1 MDLLLLRHA
10 DALDYAPSDH
20 ERPLSPKG
28 HEQASL
34 VADLLLSYRVRP
46 TLVLSSSAVRTV
58 ETATTVAMALDLA
71 VHRCDWA
78 LPGMTPEEAV
88 EELGIHLSTPCLL
101 LVGHQ
106 PDLGDLAASLLGR
119 PSTQHLNFEKAS
131 LAHLSLRP
139 GQPAVLEALI
149 PCKLQ

>member
-10 DALDYAPSDH
+10 DALDYAASDR
-20 ERPLSPKG
+20 ERPLSSKG
-28 HEQASL
+28 LQQAAL
-34 VADLLLSYRVRP
+34 VAELLATYRVRP
-46 TLVLSSSAVRTV
+46 TLLLCSPARRTL
-58 ETATTVAMALDLA
+58 ETADAVAEALALTVTP
-71 VHRCDWA
+71 CDWA

-88 EELGIHLSTPCLL
+88 EGLGSHLAAPCLL

-139 GQPAVLEALI
+139 GQPAVLEAFI
-149 PCKLQ
+149 PCKLL

>member
-10 DALDYAPSDH
+10 DAVDHATSDR
-20 ERPLSPKG
+20 ERPLSTKG
-28 HEQASL
+28 HQQAAL
-34 VADLLLSYRVRP
+34 VAEFLSTYRVRP
-46 TLVLSSSAVRTV
+46 THLLSSSALRTM
-58 ETATTVAMALDLA
+58 ETSAPLA
-71 VHRCDWA
+71 STLGLTITPCDWA
-78 LPGMTPEEAV
+78 LPGMTPTQGV
-88 EELGIHLSTPCLL
+88 DGIGQHLPAPCIL

-119 PSTQHLNFEKAS
+119 PATGHLNFEKAT

-139 GQPAVLEALI
+139 GQPAVLNAFI

>member
-10 DALDYAPSDH
+10 DALDYAASDR

-28 HEQASL
+28 HQQAGM
-34 VADLLLSYRVRP
+34 VADLLLTYRVRP
-46 TLVLSSSAVRTV
+46 TLVLSSSARRTL
-58 ETATTVAMALDLA
+58 ETATTIALALNLS
-71 VHRCDWA
+71 VTPCDWA

-88 EELGIHLSTPCLL
+88 EELGVHLSTPCVLF
-101 LVGHQ
+101 VGHQ

-139 GQPAVLEALI
+139 GQPAVLEAFI

>member
-58 ETATTVAMALDLA
+58 ETATTVAMALDLP

>member
-1 MDLLLLRHA
+1 
-10 DALDYAPSDH
+10 
-20 ERPLSPKG
+20 
-28 HEQASL
+28 L
-34 VADLLLSYRVRP
+34 VAKLLATYRVRP
-46 TLVLSSSAVRTV
+46 TLLLSSSALRTL
-58 ETATTVAMALDLA
+58 ETAAPLAAALNLTVM
-71 VHRCDWA
+71 RCDWA

-88 EELGIHLSTPCLL
+88 EELGRHLGSFCPL

-139 GQPAVLEALI
+139 GQPAVLVAFL

>member
-10 DALDYAPSDH
+10 EALDYAASDL
-20 ERPLSPKG
+20 ERPLSAKG
-28 HEQASL
+28 HQQASL
-34 VADLLLSYRVRP
+34 VAELLATYRVRP
-46 TLVLSSSAVRTV
+46 TLLLSSPAQRTM
-58 ETATTVAMALDLA
+58 ETAEALAETLALTVTP
-71 VHRCDWA
+71 CDWA

-88 EELGIHLSTPCLL
+88 DGLGSHLSAACLV

-139 GQPAVLEALI
+139 GQPAVLEAFI